1 MTDEIVI
8 ARSFTDKWWKFDS
21 LICETFPE
29 LIDINQEGILYVSED
44 YQIKIDDVYFIR
56 IDLLEGSCTL
66 LDVQNDELHKGWIKK
81 EVKI

>member
-21 LICETFPE
+21 LVCEIFPE
-29 LIDINQEGILYVSED
+29 LIDINTEGVLYVSED
-44 YQIKIDDVYFIR
+44 YQIPIDDVYFIR

-66 LDVQNDELHKGWIKK
+66 LNVQNEELYKGKVRV
-81 EVKI
+81 EV